1 MKSTWKIIHNEKG
14 TTQHDTS
21 VPSLVMHEKII
32 THQKKLL
39 IFLII
44 VFYQWQTPL
53 MLTTIKL
60 KIPA

>member
-1 MKSTWKIIHNEKG
+1 
-14 TTQHDTS
+14 
-21 VPSLVMHEKII
+21 
-32 THQKKLL
+32 LL